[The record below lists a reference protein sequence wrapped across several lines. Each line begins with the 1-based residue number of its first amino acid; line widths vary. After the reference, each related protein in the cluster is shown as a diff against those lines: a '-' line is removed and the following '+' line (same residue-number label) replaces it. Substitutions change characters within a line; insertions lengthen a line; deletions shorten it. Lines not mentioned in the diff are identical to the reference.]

1 MIARTV
7 TFTTSKKLC
16 LPPPKIQHRHQAMAT
31 NTTPPSSNGNHYS
44 KLLPSQSD
52 AVSLGLDWPI
62 KTRRGMGTSLPPYF
76 PTSLLPCD
84 LLRQSMSMAPATVR
98 HRHTPRAAGSHHTH
112 QDMNRVV
119 TRMVSGQ
126 FAHHKMVT
134 TKGTKHKRS
143 ALHHEAITHSL
154 HTLPNQQRASWIFV
168 SHPPR
173 P

>member
-1 MIARTV
+1 MVRPSPLVHCKYDAW
-7 TFTTSKKLC
+7 
-16 LPPPKIQHRHQAMAT
+16 RHNRGKSAI
-31 NTTPPSSNGNHYS
+31 NG
-44 KLLPSQSD
+44 PASQTQS
-52 AVSLGLDWPI
+52 VLVLIGQPRLGGAW
-62 KTRRGMGTSLPPYF
+62 GPPYF

>member
-1 MIARTV
+1 MYV
-7 TFTTSKKLC
+7 QGGHPSGSSKPSRALQVRRMASQ
-16 LPPPKIQHRHQAMAT
+16 PGKIRHQWA
-31 NTTPPSSNGNHYS
+31 
-44 KLLPSQSD
+44 SQSD
-52 AVSLGLDWPI
+52 AVSLGLDWPT

-154 HTLPNQQRASWIFV
+154 HTLPNQQRAS
-168 SHPPR
+168 
-173 P
+173 